1 MGTRY
6 AHTNIV
12 SRDWKRLSD
21 FYIKVF
27 SCEPVPPERDLSGE
41 WLARG
46 TGLEEPH
53 LRGQHLRLPGF
64 GDDGPTLEIFQYD
77 HMLDGPASPSANR
90 LGLGHLAF
98 GVDDVFSV
106 VDLLLA
112 NGGHMLGEVVVR
124 VIPGVG
130 ELTFAY
136 AADPEG
142 NILEI
147 QSWKKEKK

>member
-1 MGTRY
+1 
-6 AHTNIV
+6 
-12 SRDWKRLSD
+12 
-21 FYIKVF
+21 
-27 SCEPVPPERDLSGE
+27 
-41 WLARG
+41 
-46 TGLEEPH
+46 
-53 LRGQHLRLPGF
+53 
-64 GDDGPTLEIFQYD
+64 
-77 HMLDGPASPSANR
+77 MLDGPASPSANR